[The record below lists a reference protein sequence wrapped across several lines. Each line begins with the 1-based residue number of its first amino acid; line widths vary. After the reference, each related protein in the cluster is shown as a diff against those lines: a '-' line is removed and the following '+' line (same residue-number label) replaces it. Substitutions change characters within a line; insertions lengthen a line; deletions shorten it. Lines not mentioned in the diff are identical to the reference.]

1 MRAVIKIDTLE
12 NINTKNGIDSI
23 NNENIDLK
31 IYTDNDKITNIY
43 DDFNAFEVLNTKFEK
58 VFLND
63 DKGFIYV
70 IGTSRSIYNMYAHVS
85 NKLIQKSFN
94 DLDIL
99 QNVYEVLDTNYS
111 ELIQDKGKD
120 DFIKRLNQITKFYTE
135 DNGKG
140 ERDEEYMISINELF
154 EQYGIIILR
163 YEYKNNDGHY
173 EIKKG

>member
-1 MRAVIKIDTLE
+1 MKTIIKVDILE
-12 NINTKNGIDSI
+12 DINTESGIDNI
-23 NNENIDLK
+23 DYENIDLK

-43 DDFNAFEVLNTKFEK
+43 DDFNTFEVLNTKLEK

-63 DKGFIYV
+63 DKGFIYI
-70 IGTSRSIYNMYAHVS
+70 IGTSRSVYNMYAKES
-85 NKLIQKSFN
+85 NLIQKSFN
-94 DLDIL
+94 DLSII

-111 ELIQDKGKD
+111 DLIQDKGED
-120 DFIKRLNQITKFYTE
+120 DFIKRLNHITKFYTE

-140 ERDEEYMISINELF
+140 ERDEEYMISIDRLF
-154 EQYGIIILR
+154 KQYGIIILR